1 MVQYWMGRGASPIKK
16 IILWL
21 LKPIVSHGA
30 KYNRQAET
38 DRAVHADALVIFFDR
53 SLRVFFSYRVPL
65 PT

>member
-1 MVQYWMGRGASPIKK
+1 MGRGASPIQK

-30 KYNRQAET
+30 KYNKETQA
-38 DRAVHADALVIFFDR
+38 DRAVYADALGIFFDR

-65 PT
+65 PA